1 MLIHNQTQLH
11 SEFRKEKN
19 VDQLYLAIR
28 GCLSCS
34 VRTNGRL
41 ERQDL
46 SKFSVRM
53 IFRLAWLSTFRQVA
67 SPKFIIFSV
76 DVYGIGFRLISL
88 LRMARIAA
96 RQKGSLL
103 DLYFNELELH
113 EQFLVLTVSD
123 HKVYY
128 RIKKKP

>member
-34 VRTNGRL
+34 VRISGRL

-53 IFRLAWLSTFRQVA
+53 IFCLAWLSMFPHVA
-67 SPKFIIFSV
+67 SPNFNIFPIA
-76 DVYGIGFRLISL
+76 VYGIGLLLILYCAWQGL
-88 LRMARIAA
+88 LHVG
-96 RQKGSLL
+96 KGPLL
-103 DLYFNELELH
+103 ELYFFELELL
-113 EQFLVLTVSD
+113 E
-123 HKVYY
+123 
-128 RIKKKP
+128 